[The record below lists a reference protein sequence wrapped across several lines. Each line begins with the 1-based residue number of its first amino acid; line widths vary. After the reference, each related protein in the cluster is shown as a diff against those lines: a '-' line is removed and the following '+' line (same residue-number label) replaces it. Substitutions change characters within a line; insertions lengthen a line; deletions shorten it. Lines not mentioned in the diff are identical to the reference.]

1 MSCRAGRRASSA
13 QPGRGNG
20 RDGALTERVFDVVT
34 EEVGRLFRA
43 HGANLAR
50 YESDPGS
57 AMVVGSWESKPGTNV
72 DEGHRVL
79 LDGPTPLT
87 LVRRTGRPARVDS
100 FAGMEGTT
108 AERIRELGI
117 QSGAAARR
125 RRRSTLG
132 RRCRHERRSRGV
144 RRERGGTAGQVRESR
159 RRGDRKR
166 GGARAAHRVSAPAS
180 SAPGTRS
187 VYGSSATFT
196 TARSSGCGA
205 VLALR
210 LVQSRLDDDP
220 PGAHELLESASEE
233 LALALEELREL
244 ARGIHPAILTN
255 RGLSA
260 AIEALAARAPLR
272 SSWGA
277 SARTGFRPPS
287 KRPRTT

>member
-1 MSCRAGRRASSA
+1 MPRWPTSKQRSAGRGS
-13 QPGRGNG
+13 
-20 RDGALTERVFDVVT
+20 RDGALTERVFDVV

-79 LDGPTPLT
+79 LTARRRSRWCVGRAGPPASTPSPDGGHDGRAIRARHS
-87 LVRRTGRPARVDS
+87 VRGGG
-100 FAGMEGTT
+100 AG
-108 AERIRELGI
+108 
-117 QSGAAARR
+117 R

-144 RRERGGTAGQVRESR
+144 RRERRGTAGQVRESR

-166 GGARAAHRVSAPAS
+166 GGARAAHRVARARAS

-196 TARSSGCGA
+196 TARSSGWWRC
-205 VLALR
+205 
-210 LVQSRLDDDP
+210 
-220 PGAHELLESASEE
+220 PGAPARAVAARRRSRGSTGAARVGLEE

-260 AIEALAARAPLR
+260 AIEALAARLPLR